1 MDCSSKIVF
10 FYFFFSFL
18 NGFSRL
24 PAQSITPFTFNNGGG
39 STISMEWSMGESVSI
54 SNFSG
59 TGLTLNTG
67 VLQPL
72 TSIVTSIIDNNTAV
86 FSNELSIGPIPTIN
100 FVHVKAHFKQIGNL
114 SLQVLDAKSNL
125 LQTHESGGI
134 ISNFDIVLALDA
146 YPAGIYYI
154 RVYFK
159 PIYGIVKSGI
169 YKIIKI

>member
-1 MDCSSKIVF
+1 
-10 FYFFFSFL
+10 
-18 NGFSRL
+18 
-24 PAQSITPFTFNNGGG
+24 
-39 STISMEWSMGESVSI
+39 
-54 SNFSG
+54 
-59 TGLTLNTG
+59 
-67 VLQPL
+67 
-72 TSIVTSIIDNNTAV
+72 
-86 FSNELSIGPIPTIN
+86 
-100 FVHVKAHFKQIGNL
+100 VHVKAHFKQIGNL

-125 LQTHESGGI
+125 LQTHESGGM

>member
-1 MDCSSKIVF
+1 MDFSPKLVF
-10 FYFFFSFL
+10 FFLFSIL

-24 PAQSITPFTFNNGGG
+24 AAQSITPFTLSNGGG
-39 STISMEWSMGESVSI
+39 SAPRMEWSMGESISI
-54 SNFSG
+54 ANFSG
-59 TGLTLNTG
+59 PGLLLNTG

-72 TSIVTSIIDNNTAV
+72 SSVVTSIIDNSTAV

-100 FVHVKAHFKQIGNL
+100 IVHVKAHFKQIGNL

-125 LQTHESGGI
+125 LQTRESGGM

-159 PIYGIVKSGI
+159 PIYGIVKTGI

>member
-1 MDCSSKIVF
+1 MYCSSKIVF
-10 FYFFFSFL
+10 FFFFFSFL
-18 NGFSRL
+18 NGFSHL

-59 TGLTLNTG
+59 PGLTLNTG
-67 VLQPL
+67 VLQPF
-72 TSIVTSIIDNNTAV
+72 TSVVTSIIDNSTAV

-100 FVHVKAHFKQIGNL
+100 IVHVKAHFKHIGNL

-125 LQTHESGGI
+125 LQTHESGGMV
-134 ISNFDIVLALDA
+134 SNFDIVLALDV

-159 PIYGIVKSGI
+159 PIYGIVQSGI